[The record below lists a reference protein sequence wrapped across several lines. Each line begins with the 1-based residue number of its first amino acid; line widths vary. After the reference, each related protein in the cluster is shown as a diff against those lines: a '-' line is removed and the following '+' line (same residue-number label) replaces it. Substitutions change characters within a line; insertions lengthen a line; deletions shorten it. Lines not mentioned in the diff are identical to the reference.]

1 MTGDRFR
8 DREDAGTQLAEL
20 VADLEPY
27 DPVVL
32 ALPRGG
38 VAVGAAV
45 ARRLGAPL
53 DVVVARKVGA
63 PGQPE
68 LGIGAVAEDGA
79 VVVDR
84 SATTALGIDDERVAT
99 LVRRTRRE
107 VARRVALYRGDR
119 PVPPLDGRDAV
130 LVDDGLAT
138 GVTAAAALHAVRA
151 HRPRRLVLA
160 VPVTAPDTA
169 DRLAELCD
177 AVVYLCAPEYF
188 RAVGAWYDDFTQV
201 TDAEVLELLA
211 EADDLDGQGHARR
224 EPPDGHRDATDEPP
238 DGHGLTSDGPPADG
252 PAGTTDR
259 ITAAD
264 PAEGAD
270 AVAEAG
276 TPEPA

>member
-1 MTGDRFR
+1 VTGDRFR
-8 DREDAGTQLAEL
+8 DREDAGTQLAER
-20 VADLEPY
+20 VAELEPH

-45 ARRLGAPL
+45 ARRLRAPL

-68 LGIGAVAEDGA
+68 LGVGAVAEDGA

-84 SATTALGIDDERVAT
+84 STTDALGIDDERVAT

-119 PVPPLDGRDAV
+119 PLPPLDGRDAV

-151 HRPRRLVLA
+151 HRPRTLVLA

-177 AVVYLCAPEYF
+177 VMVYLRAPEHF

-201 TDAEVLELLA
+201 TDAEVLDLLA
-211 EADDLDGQGHARR
+211 EADADADVDGRGRAAQ
-224 EPPDGHRDATDEPP
+224 PPDD
-238 DGHGLTSDGPPADG
+238 HGPAADGPPADG
-252 PAGTTDR
+252 PADCT
-259 ITAAD
+259 
-264 PAEGAD
+264 PEGIA
-270 AVAEAG
+270 AVADTPGAVADAG
-276 TPEPA
+276 TPELA